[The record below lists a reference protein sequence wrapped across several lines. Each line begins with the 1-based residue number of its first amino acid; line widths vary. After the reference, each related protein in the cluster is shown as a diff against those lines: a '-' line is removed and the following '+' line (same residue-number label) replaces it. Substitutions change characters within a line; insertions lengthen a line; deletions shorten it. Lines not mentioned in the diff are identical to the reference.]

1 MPAQRMSRRHTW
13 LSFCLAAGVLATASQ
28 AQARL
33 RTWSLD
39 PVHTRIA
46 FAVDHAG
53 FSNALG
59 TFSGATGT
67 LAFDPDADDWTGAR
81 LEVQVPVARLELGD
95 AKWNEATLARNLL
108 DAEAHPVAS
117 FVSTRVEPV
126 DARRATVHGLLTLRG
141 ETREVALDVVLNA
154 VKRQPMPPFRRT
166 AGFSATAT
174 IRRSDFGVDGW
185 KSMVGDM
192 VELRIEAEATL
203 SRARTDDGDGR
214 ETDTDT
220 APAADDPTGQA
231 PPATETDATP

>member
-1 MPAQRMSRRHTW
+1 MSLRHTW
-13 LSFCLAAGVLATASQ
+13 LSSCLAAGVLAVASQ

-46 FAVDHAG
+46 FAVEHAG

-67 LAFDPDADDWTGAR
+67 LAFDPDAGDWAGAR
-81 LEVQVPVARLELGD
+81 LEVQVPVARLDLGD
-95 AKWNEATLARNLL
+95 AEWNEATLARKLL
-108 DAEAHPVAS
+108 DAEAHPFAG
-117 FVSTRVEPV
+117 FVSTRVDPV
-126 DARRATVHGLLTLRG
+126 DPTHATVHGLLTLRG

-154 VKRQPMPPFRRT
+154 VQRHPMPPFRRT

-174 IRRSDFGVDGW
+174 IRRGDFGIDAW
-185 KSMVGDM
+185 KSIIGDT

-203 SRARTDDGDGR
+203 ARTRDDAHGPGIDEQ
-214 ETDTDT
+214 ETGP
-220 APAADDPTGQA
+220 APAADEPPAQEL
-231 PPATETDATP
+231 PATEPDATP